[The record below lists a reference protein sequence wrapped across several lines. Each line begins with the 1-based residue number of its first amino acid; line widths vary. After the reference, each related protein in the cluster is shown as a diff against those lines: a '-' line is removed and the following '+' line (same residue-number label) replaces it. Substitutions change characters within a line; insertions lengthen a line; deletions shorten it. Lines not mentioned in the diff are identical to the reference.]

1 MIDQFAF
8 LISEGFKSF
17 YRNKLASFL
26 CVITIFIN
34 FSILGSLFVVGYNTS
49 SFVDF
54 FRSKY
59 TFEIFLVNEVKQD
72 DYLNFIDQL
81 SKNKIIANTELIDKE
96 KSAAI
101 FKEEFGE
108 DVVEML
114 GYNPLPLSIKVFIS
128 EESFEFD
135 GVKFGNAIISKYK
148 IVNYSSKF
156 FTEVPGKDE
165 KKLFIHAEIEYK
177 DTILNIICTHLNYKY
192 EHQQVRQSQVTEL
205 MGYISELKNSEFP
218 VIICGDFNADPIS
231 DEIRTITGHKQPVS
245 DVVLRDVWM
254 ITNPDDIGFTWSND
268 NHWAARTL
276 DYNRRIDYIFIGKP
290 GLNGIGQPIKSEL
303 VGTNCYENIFP
314 SDHFGVMTHLVGK

>member
-1 MIDQFAF
+1 MSNKSYPDPDAID
-8 LISEGFKSF
+8 LNT
-17 YRNKLASFL
+17 NK
-26 CVITIFIN
+26 
-34 FSILGSLFVVGYNTS
+34 
-49 SFVDF
+49 
-54 FRSKY
+54 
-59 TFEIFLVNEVKQD
+59 
-72 DYLNFIDQL
+72 
-81 SKNKIIANTELIDKE
+81 ELIKILTWNLWWKFENFKDRE
-96 KSAAI
+96 KLI
-101 FKEEFGE
+101 FQELRSLIPDIMCLQEVWVEEDESQAKKIADEFG
-108 DVVEML
+108 
-114 GYNPLPLSIKVFIS
+114 YFYTYK
-128 EESFEFD
+128 ESFEFD

-165 KKLFIHAEIEYK
+165 KKLFIHAEIDYK

-218 VIICGDFNADPIS
+218 VILCGDFNADPIS

-268 NHWAARTL
+268 NNWAARTL
-276 DYNRRIDYIFIGKP
+276 EYNRRIDYIFIGKP
-290 GLNGIGQPIKSEL
+290 GSNGIGQPIKSEL
-303 VGTNCYENIFP
+303 VGTNCYENIVP